1 MTENT
6 SKFLRPVDRT
16 LTKKYE
22 HESGDWLELRQN
34 LSKREVNAILRVM
47 PADAINGTADNK
59 SGAEMVD
66 MLTSVAETLFTNLVV
81 GWSVD
86 DAPSVET
93 YLSLPSD
100 AAGWVDK
107 ILFEHFNA
115 QSLTGEEQGKR

>member
-1 MTENT
+1 MAENT
-6 SKFLRPVDRT
+6 SKFLRPVDKT
-16 LTKKYE
+16 VTKRYE
-22 HESGDWLELRQN
+22 HESGDWIELRQN

-47 PADAINGTADNK
+47 PTDVAEGATKEK

-66 MLTSVAETLFTNLVV
+66 VLTSVAETLFTNLVV

-86 DAPSVET
+86 DSPKVDT

-100 AAGWVDK
+100 AANWVDK

-115 QSLTGEEQGKR
+115 QSLSGDEAGKQ

>member
-6 SKFLRPVDRT
+6 SKFLRPVDKT
-16 LTKKYE
+16 LTKLYE
-22 HESGDWLELRQN
+22 HDSGDWIELRQN

-47 PADAINGTADNK
+47 PTDVADNTKEK

-66 MLTSVAETLFTNLVV
+66 VLTSVAETLFTNLVV

-86 DAPSVET
+86 DSPKVET

-100 AAGWVDK
+100 AANWVDK
-107 ILFEHFNA
+107 ILFEHFNG
-115 QSLTGEEQGKR
+115 QSLSGDEAGKQ

>member
-1 MTENT
+1 MSEST
-6 SKFLRPVDRT
+6 SKFLRPVDKT
-16 LTKKYE
+16 VTKKYE
-22 HESGDWLELRQN
+22 HESGDWIELRQN

-47 PADAINGTADNK
+47 PADAVSGAAESK

-93 YLSLPSD
+93 YLSLPSE

-115 QSLTGEEQGKR
+115 QSLTGDEQGKR

>member
-6 SKFLRPVDRT
+6 SKFLRPVDKT
-16 LTKKYE
+16 LTKRYE
-22 HESGDWLELRQN
+22 HDSGDWIELRQN

-47 PADAINGTADNK
+47 PTDVADSTKEK

-66 MLTSVAETLFTNLVV
+66 VLTSVAETLFTNLVV

-86 DAPSVET
+86 ESPKVET

-100 AAGWVDK
+100 AANWVDK
-107 ILFEHFNA
+107 ILFEHFNG
-115 QSLTGEEQGKR
+115 QSLSGDEAGKR

>member
-66 MLTSVAETLFTNLVV
+66 MLTSVAETLFTKVAN
-81 GWSVD
+81 
-86 DAPSVET
+86 E
-93 YLSLPSD
+93 
-100 AAGWVDK
+100 
-107 ILFEHFNA
+107 
-115 QSLTGEEQGKR
+115 

>member
-1 MTENT
+1 MAENT
-6 SKFLRPVDRT
+6 SKFLRPVDKT
-16 LTKKYE
+16 VTKRYE
-22 HESGDWLELRQN
+22 HESGDWVDLRQN

-47 PADAINGTADNK
+47 PADAINGTTGEK

-66 MLTSVAETLFTNLVV
+66 VLTSVAETLFTNLVV

-86 DAPSVET
+86 DSPSVET

-115 QSLTGEEQGKR
+115 QSLSGDEQGKR

>member
-6 SKFLRPVDRT
+6 SKFLRPVDKT
-16 LTKKYE
+16 VTKKYE
-22 HESGDWLELRQN
+22 HESGDWIELRQN

-47 PADAINGTADNK
+47 PAEAVTGAQDK

-81 GWSVD
+81 AWSVD
-86 DAPSVET
+86 ETPHVDT

>member
-6 SKFLRPVDRT
+6 SKFLRPVDKT
-16 LTKKYE
+16 LTKRYE
-22 HESGDWLELRQN
+22 HDSGDWIELRQN

-47 PADAINGTADNK
+47 PTDVADNTKEK

-66 MLTSVAETLFTNLVV
+66 VLTSVAETLFTNLVV

-86 DAPSVET
+86 DSPKVET

-100 AAGWVDK
+100 AANWVDK
-107 ILFEHFNA
+107 ILFEHFNG
-115 QSLTGEEQGKR
+115 QSLSGDEAGKQ